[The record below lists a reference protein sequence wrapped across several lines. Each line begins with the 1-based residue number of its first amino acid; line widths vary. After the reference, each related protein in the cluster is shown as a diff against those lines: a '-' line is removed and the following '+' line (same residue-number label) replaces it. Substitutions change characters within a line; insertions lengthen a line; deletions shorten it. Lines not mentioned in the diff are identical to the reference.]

1 MEINKH
7 HTFLGDDYAKVVI
20 SKPENENDLEKY
32 VKKIFLEISK
42 AARSSGEVYI
52 TPFSIES
59 QSVHYGIYVEDS
71 SESYHEEDIASND
84 DLQSRVEKY
93 YTSSL
98 NPFRR
103 FKKDYKSI
111 LKPEGKSAFLTDFN
125 YFDDKSSNFKRYMSL
140 LTEGFYYLDNKGINV
155 MLRLSDDIISN
166 PFFIY
171 FYLKNE
177 ENLLTDPSLGVIFF
191 TPDKINVSVENKI
204 KLLLNG
210 FFLNYSDYANT
221 QESIDEAVKRLFV
234 DKDYAEDLKKTN
246 EFFDSFRKGKKERRK
261 SEGDNGLP
269 EKVVIS
275 AIAYAGGDYY
285 DGLDASDEEAFMVV
299 QLSDIDYKNVS
310 RQIFVEKTF
319 NDIHVNLFSGVIDI
333 IATDLAML
341 EITPIVTS
349 YVHNLC
355 PELPV
360 KSGITLLHYNGPK
373 DKRNIFDP
381 SYVIDSDSLI
391 NLLGDD
397 GNVWFEPD
405 DSDDSDSEGFV

>member
-1 MEINKH
+1 MELNKSYL
-7 HTFLGDDYAKVVI
+7 FLGDDYAKVVT
-20 SKPENENDLEKY
+20 SKPENESDLERY
-32 VKKIFLEISK
+32 VKKTFSEISK
-42 AARSSGEVYI
+42 AAKSSGEVYI

-59 QSVHYGIYVEDS
+59 PDVHYGIYVEDS
-71 SESYHEEDIASND
+71 SESSNKEEITSNE

-98 NPFRR
+98 NPFKR
-103 FKKDYKSI
+103 FKREYKSL
-111 LKPEGKSAFLTDFN
+111 LKPEGKSAFLTDFS
-125 YFDDKSSNFKRYMSL
+125 YIDDKSSNFKKYMNL

-171 FYLKNE
+171 FYLKNK
-177 ENLLTDPSLGVIFF
+177 ENLLTDPSLGVLFF

-210 FFLNYSDYANT
+210 FFLNYSDYALAH
-221 QESIDEAVKRLFV
+221 ESINESVKRLFL
-234 DKDYAEDLKKTN
+234 DKDYVEGLKKTD
-246 EFFDSFRKGKKERRK
+246 EFFNSFRKNKKERRK
-261 SEGDNGLP
+261 EEKDNGLP

-275 AIAYAGGDYY
+275 AIAYAGGDSSK
-285 DGLDASDEEAFMVV
+285 GLDATDEEAFMVV

-319 NDIHVNLFSGVIDI
+319 NNIHVNLFSGVIDI

-341 EITPIVTS
+341 EITPVLTS

-360 KSGITLLHYNGPK
+360 KSKISLLRYNESK
-373 DKRNIFDP
+373 DRINIFDP

-391 NLLGDD
+391 DSLGDGWD
-397 GNVWFEPD
+397 IWFKPD
-405 DSDDSDSEGFV
+405 DSDQDDEGYV